1 MLRLCAQMSKVL
13 EMLSDEDKECKI
25 LILLQV
31 LRDLPSIGSAVTF
44 WNSLDAVGAD
54 RELLVDCAV
63 GMAQLVPHVCGVE
76 RVNKNAALVHT
87 KLRASLGEVRTSK
100 LTYVYT
106 NLALTLPKSEKK
118 PSLLDFCESVLE
130 EDQIDELLALLE
142 FSDGDDE
149 AILPAGEASSS
160 SDEEE
165 EEEEAAD
172 VEEEDANEA
181 AAVFVQPT
189 GFKVLKKPAD
199 LLKSAA
205 EIENLYVMMVWSLKD
220 RKGRAFNQW
229 EVGKVKRF
237 MPARTLHNYDI
248 LWDDGMRGSKLTLRT
263 YFLHT
268 DDEQYI
274 PQEGEWLY
282 LRKA

>member
-1 MLRLCAQMSKVL
+1 MGPRP
-13 EMLSDEDKECKI
+13 
-25 LILLQV
+25 
-31 LRDLPSIGSAVTF
+31 R
-44 WNSLDAVGAD
+44 
-54 RELLVDCAV
+54 
-63 GMAQLVPHVCGVE
+63 
-76 RVNKNAALVHT
+76 
-87 KLRASLGEVRTSK
+87 
-100 LTYVYT
+100 
-106 NLALTLPKSEKK
+106 
-118 PSLLDFCESVLE
+118 
-130 EDQIDELLALLE
+130 IDELLALLE

-165 EEEEAAD
+165 EEAAE

-189 GFKVLKKPAD
+189 GFKILKKPAD

-205 EIENLYVMMVWSLKD
+205 ETENLYVMMVWSLKD

-248 LWDDGMRGSKLTLRT
+248 LWDDGMRGSKLTLST

-282 LRKA
+282 LRT